1 MEIFISN
8 SSGKAIYEQITSQI
22 KAKVMSGELK
32 HGDGLPGI
40 RSLAK
45 SLHISVITVQH
56 AYEELQRDGFI
67 ETVAGKGTFIALK
80 NKDFLREEQLRR
92 AEDRLSE
99 VVDIA
104 KTNGISLETLI
115 NSLKLMYEDD

>member
-1 MEIFISN
+1 MEIYISN

-22 KAKVMSGELK
+22 KAKVMGGELK
-32 HGDGLPGI
+32 HGDALPGI

-80 NKDFLREEQLRR
+80 NKDFLREEQLRL
-92 AEDRLSE
+92 AELKLQE

-104 KTNGISLETLI
+104 RTNDIALETLM
-115 NSLKLMYEDD
+115 NSLKLLYEDV